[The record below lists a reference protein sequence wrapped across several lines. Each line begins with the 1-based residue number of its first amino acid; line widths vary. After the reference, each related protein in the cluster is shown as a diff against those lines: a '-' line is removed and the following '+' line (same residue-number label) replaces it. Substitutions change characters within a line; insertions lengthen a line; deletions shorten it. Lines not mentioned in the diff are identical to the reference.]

1 MGQGMPLNAN
11 TGTRSLGINLALLAA
26 TKQPSIEMLSPR
38 ELVPDRAL
46 WLDNAPSLWNQMESV
61 PLPVRE
67 SPQDWSLEGWTPPTG
82 IPLVVYPSANREEPL
97 ILRCRHFL

>member
-38 ELVPDRAL
+38 ELVPERAL

-67 SPQDWSLEGWTPPTG
+67 SPQDWS
-82 IPLVVYPSANREEPL
+82 YPAAPVAL
-97 ILRCRHFL
+97 GV